1 VFEPLDTVGVAPT
14 GDHSGNVQGRI
25 IQVEKPLLEHHLRLL
40 QLQILYSMGSRKR
53 PGVNPPG
60 IGCSG
65 GHRGNE
71 NRRAN
76 GFLGVEMFRPLS
88 A

>member
-1 VFEPLDTVGVAPT
+1 VGVAPT
-14 GDHSGNVQGRI
+14 GDHGGNVQGRV
-25 IQVEKPLLEHHLRLL
+25 IQVEKPLLGHHLLPL

-60 IGCSG
+60 IGYG
-65 GHRGNE
+65 GGCRGDE
-71 NRRAN
+71 NRCVN
-76 GFLGVEMFRPLS
+76 GFLAVEITRPLP